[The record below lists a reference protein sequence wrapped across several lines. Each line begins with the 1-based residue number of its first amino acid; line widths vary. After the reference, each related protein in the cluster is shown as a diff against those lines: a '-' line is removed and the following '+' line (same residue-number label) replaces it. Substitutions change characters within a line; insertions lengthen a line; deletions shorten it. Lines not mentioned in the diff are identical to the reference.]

1 MSLIIK
7 NLKVSIEGK
16 EILKGVSLEIRPGE
30 VVAIMGPNGS
40 GKSTLA
46 YTLMGHPSYLI
57 ENGELTIDN
66 EKINEKTPDER
77 ARMGMFLATQ
87 YPVSVPGVNVRE
99 VLLASLRQK
108 GEKVSA
114 LELKK
119 KVEMIA
125 GELKLSPDLLKR
137 GINEGFSG
145 GEKKKM
151 EILQMRILN
160 PKYAVL
166 DETDSGLDIDALKI
180 VAEGAVTMAKEGA
193 GVLVITHYKRLLSF
207 LKPNRVMVL
216 KNGLFVD
223 EGGIELVDKLEESG
237 YELMGNPPSPE
248 ATGGHSV

>member
-46 YTLMGHPSYLI
+46 YTMMGHPNYEVIKNSRTQ
-57 ENGELTIDN
+57 ELKMEMSIDGVD
-66 EKINEKTPDER
+66 ILGKTPDER

-87 YPVSVPGVNVRE
+87 YPVSVPGVTVRD

-119 KVEMIA
+119 KIEKIA
-125 GELKLSPDLLKR
+125 EELKLSPDLLKR

-223 EGGIELVDKLEESG
+223 QGGEELIDKLEKEG
-237 YELMGNPPSPE
+237 YKNY
-248 ATGGHSV
+248 V

>member
-1 MSLIIK
+1 MLK
-7 NLKVSIEGK
+7 VTNLKVSIEGK
-16 EILKGVSLEIRPGE
+16 EILKGVSLEIKPGE
-30 VVAIMGPNGS
+30 VVAVMGPNGS

-46 YTLMGHPSYLI
+46 YTIMGHPNYVI

-77 ARMGMFLATQ
+77 AKMGLFLATQ
-87 YPVSVPGVNVRE
+87 YPVSVPGVTVRD

-108 GEKVSA
+108 GETVSALDLKKKIESIA
-114 LELKK
+114 LELKL
-119 KVEMIA
+119 A
-125 GELKLSPDLLKR
+125 PDLLKR

-151 EILQMRILN
+151 EILQMRILS

-180 VAEGAVTMAKEGA
+180 VAEGAVKMAKEGA

-216 KNGLFVD
+216 KDGMFVD
-223 EGGIELVDKLEESG
+223 EGGEELIDKLEKEG
-237 YELMGNPPSPE
+237 YKKYD
-248 ATGGHSV
+248 

>member
-1 MSLIIK
+1 MLKVI
-7 NLKVSIEGK
+7 NLKVGIGEK
-16 EILKGVSLEIRPGE
+16 EVLKGVSLEVKPGE

-46 YTLMGHPSYLI
+46 YTLMGHPSYVI

-66 EKINEKTPDER
+66 KKINEKTPDER
-77 ARMGMFLATQ
+77 AKMGLFLATQ

-99 VLLASLRQK
+99 VLLASLRH
-108 GEKVSA
+108 GELKNSRRIGGQARTQVSA

-119 KVEMIA
+119 KIEKIA
-125 GELKLSPDLLKR
+125 DELKLSPDLLKR

-151 EILQMRILN
+151 EILQMRVLL
-160 PKYAVL
+160 PKYAIL

-193 GVLVITHYKRLLSF
+193 GVLVITHYKRLLSY

-216 KNGLFVD
+216 KEGLMVD
-223 EGGIELVDKLEESG
+223 EGGEELIDRLEKEG
-237 YELMGNPPSPE
+237 YKKYE
-248 ATGGHSV
+248 

>member
-1 MSLIIK
+1 MLKVI
-7 NLKVSIEGK
+7 NLKVEIGGK
-16 EILKGVSLEIRPGE
+16 EVLKGVSLEVKPGE

-46 YTLMGHPSYLI
+46 YTLMGHPSYVI

-66 EKINEKTPDER
+66 KKINEKTPDER
-77 ARMGMFLATQ
+77 ARMGLFLATQ

-99 VLLASLRQK
+99 VLLASLRH
-108 GEKVSA
+108 GELKNSRRIGGQARTQVSA

-119 KVEMIA
+119 KIEKIA
-125 GELKLSPDLLKR
+125 DELKLSPDLLKR

-151 EILQMRILN
+151 EILQMRVLL
-160 PKYAVL
+160 PKYAIL

-193 GVLVITHYKRLLSF
+193 GVLVITHYKRLLSY

-216 KNGLFVD
+216 KEGLMVD
-223 EGGIELVDKLEESG
+223 EGGEELIDRLEKEG
-237 YELMGNPPSPE
+237 YKKYE
-248 ATGGHSV
+248 